1 MADEVPLESD
11 TFWCTDPSVLRL
23 RACHV
28 MAWTAGLGALTLAV
42 PLQLRGNAGGTR
54 GRHRAAGGQ
63 RRRPGDRGADHG
75 VESGDRARRR
85 RRRLADAP
93 TAAAAVGSL
102 GLLVAS
108 LVWVATADVA
118 YPPAPTH
125 FPGLRG
131 AIYVLLVHT
140 GRVADRTVRLHRIVD
155 ARAADGVAMTRA
167 TGTAPSLGGF
177 TAPFVALIA
186 WLIGGGFSVGRRP
199 VDRAGARQGGA
210 VHGGGRAAKSPAGR
224 RHSPVTPR
232 PSPTRSPR

>member
-1 MADEVPLESD
+1 MPLVVVIAVLWRLGRENTRVIGRPPNPAVMADEVPLESD

-42 PLQLRGNAGGTR
+42 PARYAATPTVHAVGIAL
-54 GRHRAAGGQ
+54 AGGQ
-63 RRRPGDRGADHG
+63 RRRPRDRGADHG

-93 TAAAAVGSL
+93 LLLLRWVSL

-131 AIYVLLVHT
+131 AIYVLLVIQVVLLVGLFVFT
-140 GRVADRTVRLHRIVD
+140 ALSMRGRRMAS
-155 ARAADGVAMTRA
+155 AMTRA
-167 TGTAPSLGGF
+167 TGT
-177 TAPFVALIA
+177 
-186 WLIGGGFSVGRRP
+186 GRRS
-199 VDRAGARQGGA
+199 V
-210 VHGGGRAAKSPAGR
+210 VSPHR
-224 RHSPVTPR
+224 LSR
-232 PSPTRSPR
+232 